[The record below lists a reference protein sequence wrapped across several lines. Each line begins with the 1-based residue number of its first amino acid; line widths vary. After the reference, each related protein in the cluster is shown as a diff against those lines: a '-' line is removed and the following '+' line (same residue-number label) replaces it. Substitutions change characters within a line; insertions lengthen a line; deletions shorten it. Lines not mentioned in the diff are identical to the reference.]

1 VVALKRNYGQTAA
14 MAAGIDAAQGQVL
27 IPMDA
32 DLQNDPA
39 DIARLLD
46 KLDEGYDVVSGWRKN
61 RQDKVIT
68 RKIPSMIANRLISLI
83 GGVPLHDYGCTLK
96 AYRLES
102 LESVRLYGEMHR
114 FIPILASWEGARV
127 AEIPVTHHAR
137 TMGKSKYGLSRT
149 FKVVFDLMT
158 IKFMA
163 SYQTKPIYVFG
174 TFGVLAFLVSLLA
187 SLYAVFLK
195 VFHKA
200 DFVQTPLPILAIVM
214 FAVGIQFLLMG
225 LLAEMMVRTY
235 HESQAKSIYAVRER
249 IGFE

>member
-1 VVALKRNYGQTAA
+1 
-14 MAAGIDAAQGQVL
+14 
-27 IPMDA
+27 
-32 DLQNDPA
+32 
-39 DIARLLD
+39 
-46 KLDEGYDVVSGWRKN
+46 
-61 RQDKVIT
+61 
-68 RKIPSMIANRLISLI
+68 MIANRLISWI

-102 LESVRLYGEMHR
+102 LSSVRLYGEMHR

-127 AEIPVTHHAR
+127 AEIPVAHHPR

-163 SYQTKPIYVFG
+163 SYQTKPIYIFG
-174 TFGVLAFLVSLLA
+174 TFGMLAFVVSLLA
-187 SLYAVFLK
+187 ALYAIFLK
-195 VFHKA
+195 LFHKA

-225 LLAEMMVRTY
+225 LLAEMLVRTY

-249 IGFE
+249 LGFEE